1 MLNLVE
7 LEKKR
12 FLKHLPLISSLLL
25 ILASTLLPA
34 PKGYVLNVPMI
45 PLLCLIGWS
54 LTINSKLSM
63 YEVFFIGI
71 FSDLCF
77 GTALGSTAL
86 LFLLCSFLLRVI
98 YIRFDLNHFYKNLL
112 ASLVVIIFYYLL
124 TFLFI
129 TIYYKTIPSTDYI
142 LFNILITGS
151 SYPCFYVLFLWIFR
165 SFKLDKAYEE
175 T

>member
-7 LEKKR
+7 LKKKK
-12 FLKHLPLISSLLL
+12 FSKYLPLISSVFI
-25 ILASTLLPA
+25 ILASTLLPT
-34 PKGYVLNVPMI
+34 PKGYALNVPMI

-54 LTINSKLSM
+54 LTIYSKLSI

-77 GTALGSTAL
+77 GTELGSTAL
-86 LFLLCSFLLRVI
+86 LFLLCSFLLRII
-98 YIRFDLNHFYKNLL
+98 YKRFDINHFFKNLF
-112 ASLVVIIFYYLL
+112 ASLVIIIFYYLL
-124 TFLFI
+124 TFFFI
-129 TIYYKTIPSTDYI
+129 IVYYKTIPSTEYI
-142 LFNILITGS
+142 LFNILITVS
-151 SYPCFYVLFLWIFR
+151 FYPCFYVLFLWIFR